1 MAKKDMYLRIKV
13 SEQDMLREAHRK
25 INNKL
30 LENGYPT
37 VQDSEILHHLIELG
51 LKKLDVDNLGRFHI
65 KN

>member
-1 MAKKDMYLRIKV
+1 MAKKNMYLRIKE
-13 SEQDMLREAHRK
+13 SEKDMLREAHRK

-37 VQDSEILHHLIELG
+37 VQDSEILHQLIEIG

>member
-1 MAKKDMYLRIKV
+1 MAKKSMYTRIKE
-13 SEQDMLREAHRK
+13 SEQDMHRDAHRK

-37 VQDSEILHHLIELG
+37 VQDSEILHQLIEIG
-51 LKKLDVDNLGRFHI
+51 LKKLDVDNLGRFHL

>member
-37 VQDSEILHHLIELG
+37 VQDSEILHQLIELG

>member
-1 MAKKDMYLRIKV
+1 MIIWVLAFEMITSNEY
-13 SEQDMLREAHRK
+13 RK

-37 VQDSEILHHLIELG
+37 VQDSEILHQLIEIG